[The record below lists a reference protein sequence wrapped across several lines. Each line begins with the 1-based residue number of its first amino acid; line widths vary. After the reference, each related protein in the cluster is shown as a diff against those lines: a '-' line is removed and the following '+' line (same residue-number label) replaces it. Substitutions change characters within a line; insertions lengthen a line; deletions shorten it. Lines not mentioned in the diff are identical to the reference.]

1 MADVLELSDGSI
13 HTVFD
18 IRDVMELIDT
28 HVGSEVRRWLEEY
41 LTEDDDLGDY
51 VSDLEAEVKGIRD
64 HHHEVKNS
72 LREESEKIACLIRER
87 DIDRKALSTAAG
99 RIGTITW
106 RELERAECMKRT
118 TRRWRTPSSCRR

>member
-1 MADVLELSDGSI
+1 MADVLKLSDGSI
-13 HTVFD
+13 HTGFD

-64 HHHEVKNS
+64 HHHEVMNS

-99 RIGTITW
+99 KIGTITW
-106 RELERAECMKRT
+106 RELNV
-118 TRRWRTPSSCRR
+118 

>member
-1 MADVLELSDGSI
+1 MADVLELFDGSI

-51 VSDLEAEVKGIRD
+51 VSDLEKAVEGVRG
-64 HHHEVKNS
+64 HHREGRS
-72 LREESEKIACLIRER
+72 YLR
-87 DIDRKALSTAAG
+87 AAG
-99 RIGTITW
+99 EEMPSAR
-106 RELERAECMKRT
+106 RRA
-118 TRRWRTPSSCRR
+118 

>member
-51 VSDLEAEVKGIRD
+51 VSDLEKEVEGVRA
-64 HHHEVKNS
+64 HHHEVMNS

-99 RIGTITW
+99 KIGTITW
-106 RELERAECMKRT
+106 RELNV
-118 TRRWRTPSSCRR
+118 

>member
-18 IRDVMELIDT
+18 VRDVMELIDT

-64 HHHEVKNS
+64 HHHEVMNS

-106 RELERAECMKRT
+106 RELNV
-118 TRRWRTPSSCRR
+118 

>member
-28 HVGSEVRRWLEEY
+28 HVGNEVRRWLEEY

-51 VSDLEAEVKGIRD
+51 VSDLEKEVEGVRA
-64 HHHEVKNS
+64 HHREVMNS
-72 LREESEKIACLIRER
+72 LRAESEKIACLIREKE
-87 DIDRKALSTAAG
+87 IDRKQLSTAAG

-106 RELERAECMKRT
+106 REVNV
-118 TRRWRTPSSCRR
+118 

>member
-1 MADVLELSDGSI
+1 MADVLGLSDGSI

-28 HVGSEVRRWLEEY
+28 HVGNEVRRWLEEY

-51 VSDLEAEVKGIRD
+51 VSDLEKEVEGVRA
-64 HHHEVKNS
+64 HHREVMNS
-72 LREESEKIACLIRER
+72 LRAESEKIACLIREKE
-87 DIDRKALSTAAG
+87 IDRKQLSTAAG

-106 RELERAECMKRT
+106 REVNV
-118 TRRWRTPSSCRR
+118 

>member
-1 MADVLELSDGSI
+1 MADVLELFDGSI

-64 HHHEVKNS
+64 HHHEVMNS

-99 RIGTITW
+99 KIGTITW
-106 RELERAECMKRT
+106 RELNV
-118 TRRWRTPSSCRR
+118 

>member
-1 MADVLELSDGSI
+1 MADVLKLSDGSI

-64 HHHEVKNS
+64 HHHEVMNS

-106 RELERAECMKRT
+106 RELNV
-118 TRRWRTPSSCRR
+118 

>member
-18 IRDVMELIDT
+18 VRDVMELIDT

-64 HHHEVKNS
+64 HHHEVMNS

-99 RIGTITW
+99 KIGTITW
-106 RELERAECMKRT
+106 RELNV
-118 TRRWRTPSSCRR
+118 

>member
-28 HVGSEVRRWLEEY
+28 HVGNEVRRWLEEY

-51 VSDLEAEVKGIRD
+51 VSDLEKEVEGVRA
-64 HHHEVKNS
+64 HHREVMNS
-72 LREESEKIACLIRER
+72 LRAESEKIACLIREKE
-87 DIDRKALSTAAG
+87 IDRKQLSTVAG

-106 RELERAECMKRT
+106 REVNV
-118 TRRWRTPSSCRR
+118 

>member
-41 LTEDDDLGDY
+41 LTEDDNPGDY

-64 HHHEVKNS
+64 HHHEVMNS

-106 RELERAECMKRT
+106 RELNV
-118 TRRWRTPSSCRR
+118 

>member
-1 MADVLELSDGSI
+1 MAEVLQLSDGSI

-18 IRDVMELIDT
+18 IKDMMELIDT
-28 HVGSEVRRWLEEY
+28 HLGYEARRWLEEY

-64 HHHEVKNS
+64 HHHEVMNS

-99 RIGTITW
+99 KIGTITW
-106 RELERAECMKRT
+106 RELNV
-118 TRRWRTPSSCRR
+118 

>member
-51 VSDLEAEVKGIRD
+51 VSDLEKEV
-64 HHHEVKNS
+64 EVMHS

-106 RELERAECMKRT
+106 RELNV
-118 TRRWRTPSSCRR
+118 

>member
-1 MADVLELSDGSI
+1 MADVLGLSDGSI

-28 HVGSEVRRWLEEY
+28 HVGSEARRWLEEY

-51 VSDLEAEVKGIRD
+51 VSDLEKEVEGVRA
-64 HHHEVKNS
+64 HHREVMNS
-72 LREESEKIACLIRER
+72 LRAESEKIACLIREKE
-87 DIDRKALSTAAG
+87 IDRKALSTAAG

-106 RELERAECMKRT
+106 RELNV
-118 TRRWRTPSSCRR
+118 

>member
-1 MADVLELSDGSI
+1 MADVLKLSDGSI

-64 HHHEVKNS
+64 HHHEVMNS

-99 RIGTITW
+99 KIGTITW
-106 RELERAECMKRT
+106 RELNV
-118 TRRWRTPSSCRR
+118 

>member
-1 MADVLELSDGSI
+1 MADVLKLSDGSI

-28 HVGSEVRRWLEEY
+28 HVGSEVSRWLEEY

-64 HHHEVKNS
+64 HHHEVMNS

-99 RIGTITW
+99 KIGTITW
-106 RELERAECMKRT
+106 RELNV
-118 TRRWRTPSSCRR
+118 

>member
-1 MADVLELSDGSI
+1 MADVDVLKLSDGSI

-64 HHHEVKNS
+64 HHHEVMNS

-99 RIGTITW
+99 KIGTITW
-106 RELERAECMKRT
+106 RELNV
-118 TRRWRTPSSCRR
+118 

>member
-1 MADVLELSDGSI
+1 MADVLKLSDGSI
-13 HTVFD
+13 H
-18 IRDVMELIDT
+18 
-28 HVGSEVRRWLEEY
+28 GSEVRRWLEEY

-64 HHHEVKNS
+64 HHHEVMNS

-99 RIGTITW
+99 KIGTITW
-106 RELERAECMKRT
+106 RELNV
-118 TRRWRTPSSCRR
+118 

>member
-51 VSDLEAEVKGIRD
+51 VSDLEAAVKGIRD
-64 HHHEVKNS
+64 HHHEVMNS

-99 RIGTITW
+99 KIGTITW
-106 RELERAECMKRT
+106 RELNV
-118 TRRWRTPSSCRR
+118 

>member
-41 LTEDDDLGDY
+41 MTEDDDLGDY
-51 VSDLEAEVKGIRD
+51 VSALEAEVKGVRS
-64 HHHEVKNS
+64 HHREIMHS

-106 RELERAECMKRT
+106 RELNV
-118 TRRWRTPSSCRR
+118 

>member
-1 MADVLELSDGSI
+1 MADVLKLSDGSI

-64 HHHEVKNS
+64 HHDEVMNS

-106 RELERAECMKRT
+106 RELNV
-118 TRRWRTPSSCRR
+118 

>member
-28 HVGSEVRRWLEEY
+28 HIGSEVRRWLEEY

-64 HHHEVKNS
+64 HHHEVMHS
-72 LREESEKIACLIRER
+72 VREESEKIACLIRER

-106 RELERAECMKRT
+106 RKLNV
-118 TRRWRTPSSCRR
+118 